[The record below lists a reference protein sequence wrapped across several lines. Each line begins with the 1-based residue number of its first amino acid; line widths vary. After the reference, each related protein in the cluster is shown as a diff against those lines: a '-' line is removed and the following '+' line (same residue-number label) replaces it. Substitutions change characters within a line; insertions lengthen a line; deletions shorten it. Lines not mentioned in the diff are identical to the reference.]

1 MQQALATLMMNR
13 TSFVIAHRL
22 STVRRADAIIVL
34 ERGRIV
40 EIGKHDELVA
50 RPNGSYARLHQMQ
63 LLESKPIAGELKVV
77 DSGAGAGRRRA
88 EGGKLAMIKS
98 MTGFASLT
106 RDDERGAIG
115 VTIRSVN
122 HRFLDLQLRLP
133 PAIADLEPRLRALV
147 QKHLARGRVEIS
159 VSLQL
164 RQNAAP
170 QIELNE
176 EFAQA
181 LSARDGA
188 GAPPRPDRRRAD
200 AGRSVAAA
208 AGADHSREDAGVRRR
223 VGDARHGRRRCGRE
237 RDRASS
243 KRCGCVRACT
253 CAPISTR
260 ARACC
265 PGLIARIAAA
275 ANTGREELEARL
287 LERARELAGALPIDQ
302 AALSQEVVRVA
313 QRSDISEEVTRFHGH
328 LAHWDALSDS
338 PEPCGRKLDFLL
350 QEMNREVNTIGS
362 KADGLQVSEVVIQAK
377 AELERMREQ
386 VQNVE

>member
-1 MQQALATLMMNR
+1 
-13 TSFVIAHRL
+13 
-22 STVRRADAIIVL
+22 
-34 ERGRIV
+34 
-40 EIGKHDELVA
+40 
-50 RPNGSYARLHQMQ
+50 
-63 LLESKPIAGELKVV
+63 
-77 DSGAGAGRRRA
+77 
-88 EGGKLAMIKS
+88 MIKS

-115 VTIRSVN
+115 VTVRSVN

-133 PAIADLEPRLRALV
+133 PAIADVEPRLRSLV

-159 VSLQL
+159 VSMQL

-170 QIELNE
+170 QIDLNE

-181 LSARDGA
+181 LSAVMEEA
-188 GAPPRPDRRRAD
+188 RRRGLVAGELTPGDLLRLPQALTIREKMPEAGGVSALVGTVVDEAVESALGQLEEMRVREGAHLRAD
-200 AGRSVAAA
+200 L
-208 AGADHSREDAGVRRR
+208 D
-223 VGDARHGRRRCGRE
+223 
-237 RDRASS
+237 
-243 KRCGCVRACT
+243 
-253 CAPISTR
+253 TR
-260 ARACC
+260 KGLLS
-265 PGLIARIAAA
+265 GLIARIAAA
-275 ANTGREELEARL
+275 ANTGREELETRL
-287 LERARELAGALPIDQ
+287 LERAREIAGTLPIDQ
-302 AALSQEVVRVA
+302 AALSQEVVRAA

-362 KADGLQVSEVVIQAK
+362 KADGLHVSEVVIQAK

>member
-1 MQQALATLMMNR
+1 
-13 TSFVIAHRL
+13 
-22 STVRRADAIIVL
+22 
-34 ERGRIV
+34 
-40 EIGKHDELVA
+40 
-50 RPNGSYARLHQMQ
+50 
-63 LLESKPIAGELKVV
+63 
-77 DSGAGAGRRRA
+77 
-88 EGGKLAMIKS
+88 MIKS

-133 PAIADLEPRLRALV
+133 PSVADLEPRLRALV
-147 QKHLARGRVEIS
+147 QKHLARGRVEVTI
-159 VSLQL
+159 SLQL
-164 RQNAAP
+164 RQIAAP
-170 QIELNE
+170 HVELNQ
-176 EFAQA
+176 EFVQA
-181 LSARDGA
+181 LASAMELARSRGLVDGA
-188 GAPPRPDRRRAD
+188 LSPGDL
-200 AGRSVAAA
+200 
-208 AGADHSREDAGVRRR
+208 VRIPQ
-223 VGDARHGRRRCGRE
+223 ALTIRE
-237 RDRASS
+237 RLPEAGGVSALLGSAVDDAAEAAIAQLEDMR
-243 KRCGCVRACT
+243 VREGVHLRT
-253 CAPISTR
+253 DLDTR
-260 ARACC
+260 KALLA
-265 PGLIARIAAA
+265 GLIARIAAA

-287 LERARELAGALPIDQ
+287 LERARELAGTLPVDQSAL
-302 AALSQEVVRVA
+302 AQEVVRVA

>member
-1 MQQALATLMMNR
+1 
-13 TSFVIAHRL
+13 
-22 STVRRADAIIVL
+22 
-34 ERGRIV
+34 
-40 EIGKHDELVA
+40 
-50 RPNGSYARLHQMQ
+50 
-63 LLESKPIAGELKVV
+63 
-77 DSGAGAGRRRA
+77 
-88 EGGKLAMIKS
+88 MIKS

-122 HRFLDLQLRLP
+122 HRFLDLQVRLP
-133 PAIADLEPRLRALV
+133 APIADLEPRIRAIV

-164 RQNAAP
+164 RQQITP
-170 QIELNE
+170 QVELNA

-181 LSARDGA
+181 LATA
-188 GAPPRPDRRRAD
+188 
-200 AGRSVAAA
+200 V
-208 AGADHSREDAGVRRR
+208 EQ
-223 VGDARHGRRRCGRE
+223 
-237 RDRASS
+237 
-243 KRCGCVRACT
+243 
-253 CAPISTR
+253 
-260 ARACC
+260 ARAKGLIGGDLT
-265 PGLIARIAAA
+265 PGDLLRIPQALTIREKLPEAGGVSAMFGGVVDDAVEGAIVQLEDMRVREGVHLRTDLDTRKALLSGLIARIATA

-287 LERARELAGALPIDQ
+287 LERARELATALPIDQ

-338 PEPCGRKLDFLL
+338 AEPCGRKLDFLL

>member
-1 MQQALATLMMNR
+1 
-13 TSFVIAHRL
+13 
-22 STVRRADAIIVL
+22 
-34 ERGRIV
+34 
-40 EIGKHDELVA
+40 
-50 RPNGSYARLHQMQ
+50 
-63 LLESKPIAGELKVV
+63 
-77 DSGAGAGRRRA
+77 
-88 EGGKLAMIKS
+88 MINS

-122 HRFLDLQLRLP
+122 HRFLDMQLRLP
-133 PAIADLEPRLRALV
+133 PPIADLEPRLRAIV

-159 VSLQL
+159 ISLQL

-170 QIELNE
+170 TIELNE
-176 EFAQA
+176 NFAQA
-181 LSARDGA
+181 LSDAIEQARSRGLVT
-188 GAPPRPDRRRAD
+188 GQLAPGDLLRLPQALIIRETLTETGGVSAALGTVVDDAVEAAIVELQKMRVREGVHLRAD
-200 AGRSVAAA
+200 L
-208 AGADHSREDAGVRRR
+208 
-223 VGDARHGRRRCGRE
+223 DARKGLL
-237 RDRASS
+237 S
-243 KRCGCVRACT
+243 
-253 CAPISTR
+253 
-260 ARACC
+260 
-265 PGLIARIAAA
+265 GLIARIATAA
-275 ANTGREELEARL
+275 ETGREELEARL
-287 LERARELAGALPIDQ
+287 LDRAREIAATLPIDQ

>member
-1 MQQALATLMMNR
+1 
-13 TSFVIAHRL
+13 
-22 STVRRADAIIVL
+22 
-34 ERGRIV
+34 
-40 EIGKHDELVA
+40 
-50 RPNGSYARLHQMQ
+50 
-63 LLESKPIAGELKVV
+63 
-77 DSGAGAGRRRA
+77 
-88 EGGKLAMIKS
+88 MIKS

-122 HRFLDLQLRLP
+122 HRFLDLQVRLP
-133 PAIADLEPRLRALV
+133 AAIADLEPRLRAIV

-164 RQNAAP
+164 RQQIAP
-170 QIELNE
+170 QVELNA

-181 LSARDGA
+181 LATA
-188 GAPPRPDRRRAD
+188 
-200 AGRSVAAA
+200 V
-208 AGADHSREDAGVRRR
+208 EQ
-223 VGDARHGRRRCGRE
+223 
-237 RDRASS
+237 
-243 KRCGCVRACT
+243 
-253 CAPISTR
+253 
-260 ARACC
+260 ARAKGLIGGALT
-265 PGLIARIAAA
+265 PGDLLRIPQALTIREKLPEAGGVSAMFGSAVDDAVENAIAQLEEMRVREGVHLRTDLDTRKALLSGLIARIATA
-275 ANTGREELEARL
+275 ANTGREELEVRL
-287 LERARELAGALPIDQ
+287 LERARELAVALPIDQ

-338 PEPCGRKLDFLL
+338 AEPCGRKLDFLL